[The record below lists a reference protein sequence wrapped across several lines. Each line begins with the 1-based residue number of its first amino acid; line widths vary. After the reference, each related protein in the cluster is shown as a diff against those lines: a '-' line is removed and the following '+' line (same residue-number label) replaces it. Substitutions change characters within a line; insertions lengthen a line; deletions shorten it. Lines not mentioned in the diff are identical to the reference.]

1 MSHGYETRMRKEMT
15 TVFQKP
21 TEAFLRVKRVLVP
34 DESAASLSY
43 EFALTC

>member
-21 TEAFLRVKRVLVP
+21 TEAFLCVKRVLVP